1 MIQLDNQPSSNL
13 FVATGQHETALRDA
27 AVRSIAAQEDER
39 SRLAREIHD
48 DLGQKIALLS
58 MELCQF
64 GQKVIDQE
72 PLRRACQNLQ
82 DQVKEISTDIN
93 RLAYKLH
100 PSILDNVGLLAA
112 MKNLCLEITAS
123 GKLSVEF
130 YHQGSFAELPKDV
143 TLCVFR
149 IAQEALRNCM
159 KHSEAD
165 SAEAVLINTG
175 KEVRLSVLDEGRGFD
190 TDRKTVGQGLGFAS
204 MAERLR
210 IVGGKMKIN
219 SRPSHG
225 TRIEVSI
232 PLSGLQYGGRGRTPK
247 D

>member
-1 MIQLDNQPSSNL
+1 
-13 FVATGQHETALRDA
+13 
-27 AVRSIAAQEDER
+27 
-39 SRLAREIHD
+39 
-48 DLGQKIALLS
+48 
-58 MELCQF
+58 
-64 GQKVIDQE
+64 
-72 PLRRACQNLQ
+72 
-82 DQVKEISTDIN
+82 
-93 RLAYKLH
+93 
-100 PSILDNVGLLAA
+100 
-112 MKNLCLEITAS
+112 
-123 GKLSVEF
+123 
-130 YHQGSFAELPKDV
+130 
-143 TLCVFR
+143 
-149 IAQEALRNCM
+149 M

-175 KEVRLSVLDEGRGFD
+175 KKVRLSVLDEGRGFD